1 MSFNTRG
8 CFMTLFEFLY
18 ESKIRPSTRDDKKYM
33 VKVGDKTI
41 HFGDPNM
48 RIKKSNPERKKSFCA
63 RHNCATVSNKKTA
76 KYWSCRM
83 WKCRTGGK

>member
-1 MSFNTRG
+1 
-8 CFMTLFEFLY
+8 MTLFEY
-18 ESKIRPSTRDDKKYM
+18 IIESKIRPSTRDDKKYM
-33 VKVGDKTI
+33 VKVGDKTV

-63 RHNCATVSNKKTA
+63 RHNCDTVSDKKTA